1 MKYVGSK
8 NRISKY
14 IAPILQQII
23 NQNNIQVYYE
33 PFVGGA
39 NMIDKIQCNRKIGND
54 IHPKL
59 IAMWKAIQNG
69 WIFPMHISEDEYNLV
84 KTNETKF
91 SSIML
96 DSFPTSH
103 SSLWC
108 RNFDQSQI
116 QMYFSQVL

>member
-1 MKYVGSK
+1 M
-8 NRISKY
+8 
-14 IAPILQQII
+14 
-23 NQNNIQVYYE
+23 YYE

-91 SSIML
+91 LFANNI
-96 DSFPTSH
+96 F
-103 SSLWC
+103 
-108 RNFDQSQI
+108 
-116 QMYFSQVL
+116 YFSF